1 MADEAG
7 VRALYFSILAAWNRR
22 DAAGMAGLF
31 TDDGTVVGFD
41 GSQNTGRGEIEST
54 QRMIFEH
61 HMTGRYVGIFRDA
74 RFLSDDVALARMVA
88 GVVPDGQDDINPEIN
103 SVQSL
108 VAVRQEGRWL
118 AAHYHN
124 TPAAYHGQP
133 ELAAALT
140 AELREALAQGS

>member
-7 VRALYFSILAAWNRR
+7 VRALYFAIIDAWNRR
-22 DAAGMAGLF
+22 DAAGMANLF

-41 GSQNTGRGEIEST
+41 GSQNTGRDEIESI

-61 HMTGRYVGIFRDA
+61 HMTGRYVGIFRDV
-74 RFLSDDVALARMVA
+74 RFPSDGVALARMVA
-88 GVVPDGQDDINPEIN
+88 GVVPHGQDDINPEIN

-108 VAVRQEGRWL
+108 VAVRQDGRWL

-133 ELAAALT
+133 ELGEALT
-140 AELREALAQGS
+140 TELREALANRG